1 MTLEVIGAGFGRTGT
16 LSLKYA
22 LEQIGFDKCYH
33 MLEVRNHPDHT
44 RLWREAHEGQPVD
57 WPAMFEGYR
66 ATVDWPSCNLWSVLA
81 ETFPEASIILTLRDA
96 DAWYDSIM
104 NTIYLSS
111 SLRAASEDP
120 GERTS
125 GQWAMDLIWNR
136 VFDGKMDD
144 RAHVTSVFNRH
155 NEDVI
160 KRVPADRLL
169 VFEAKEGWAPLCAFL
184 GRPIPETDYPRVN
197 STEDFRKI
205 FPAGSAKARE

>member
-22 LEQIGFDKCYH
+22 LEQLGFDKCYH

-44 RLWREAHEGQPVD
+44 RLWHDAHDGQLVD
-57 WPAMFEGYR
+57 WQAIFEGYR
-66 ATVDWPSCNLWSVLA
+66 ATVDWPSCNLWSALA

-111 SLRAASEDP
+111 SLRAASDDP
-120 GERTS
+120 GEQAS
-125 GQWAMDLIWNR
+125 GQWAMDIIWNR
-136 VFDGKMDD
+136 IFGGKMDD

-160 KRVPADRLL
+160 KRVPAERLL
-169 VFEAKEGWAPLCAFL
+169 VFEAKEGWAPLCGFL
-184 GRPIPETDYPRVN
+184 DRPIPETDYPRVN

-205 FPAGSAKARE
+205 FPAGPAKTQ